1 MPNITTNH
9 AVTYTNTFLNSLR
22 KNDVANATL
31 RNKCKNQKKIHR
43 RDILWHKDRMRLQ
56 QAV

>member
-1 MPNITTNH
+1 M
-9 AVTYTNTFLNSLR
+9 NTLR

-31 RNKCKNQKKIHR
+31 RNKCKNQKQIHR
-43 RDILWHKDRMRLQ
+43 RDILWHKDQMRLQ